1 MPSKMFQ
8 EHSKANLMKRKLSIE
23 KLRPNSIKTQI
34 ILGFS
39 IILSL
44 TLLIAVINLVA
55 LQVLQTNIEATI
67 QEASRVRELS
77 QEFENQFLLARQE
90 EKAFLDNWR
99 TLGYEMAAETHVAA
113 SQEHVANARRSLEEL
128 GQLIDDSSYQHLDQ
142 ISEELAVLG
151 PALDR
156 YESSFLETVDKI
168 GDRSRAGGSEL
179 RLQNAK
185 RNVQELASTIPN
197 SIELN
202 RTIVQMDASEQAFFG
217 NGHQEHVDQARLL
230 TLKTKDLLNNTPHL
244 DWAYSDMARPLL
256 VKAVEERQAAFGDL
270 VELDQEIW
278 INAAIFQETNL
289 EISELTGHIGE
300 DAAEA
305 LANGRTNLVR
315 AVTGSSIISIIVS
328 LAVLAIGVLTA
339 LVLGRRILGPL
350 NQLTEASRQIGEGN
364 LLVTVPVSGQD
375 EFATLGQA
383 FNQMA
388 KELRSLIGSLE
399 RMVADRTRALS
410 TSFQVS
416 RRLST
421 ILDQQQ
427 LVATVVEQVQAAF
440 DYYHAHIYLVDDWTG
455 QLRMVGGTG
464 EAGQAMLAAGHKL
477 EKSQGLVGRAAET
490 RKPVIVPDVSQDPQW
505 LPNPLLP
512 GTRAEI
518 AVPIML
524 GNKVR
529 GVLDV
534 QHDIRDGLDKTD
546 AELLQTIANQ
556 VAIALQ
562 NAQLYEDTQQVA
574 QREAT
579 VNSINQKIQQAAT
592 IENVLEIAALEL
604 GKALGKKPT
613 SVQLGFSTRSKTTLA
628 SGHQFTNMQPKRI
641 DNRTKNKPTKN
652 GHPPEL
658 AT

>member
-1 MPSKMFQ
+1 
-8 EHSKANLMKRKLSIE
+8 MKRKLSIE
-23 KLRPNSIKTQI
+23 KLRPTSIRTQI
-34 ILGFS
+34 ILGFG
-39 IILSL
+39 IILGL

-67 QEASRVRELS
+67 QEASRIRELS

-99 TLGYEMAAETHVAA
+99 TLGYEMAAGTHVAA

-128 GQLIDDSSYQHLDQ
+128 RQLVDDSPYQQLDH
-142 ISEELAVLG
+142 ISEELAALG
-151 PALDR
+151 PALDG
-156 YESSFLETVDKI
+156 YEAAFLETAEKI

-185 RNVQELASTIPN
+185 RDVEELASTIPN
-197 SIELN
+197 SIQLN

-230 TLKTKDLLNNTPHL
+230 TLKTKDLLNHTPHL

-256 VKAVEERQAAFGDL
+256 VVAVGERQAAFGEL
-270 VELDQEIW
+270 VQLEQEIG
-278 INAAIFQETNL
+278 INAAIFQEITS

-305 LANGRTNLVR
+305 LAEGRTNLTR
-315 AVTGSSIISIIVS
+315 AVTGSSIVSIVAS
-328 LAVLAIGVLTA
+328 LAALAIGVLTA
-339 LVLGRRILGPL
+339 WVLGRRILDPL
-350 NQLTEASRQIGEGN
+350 NELTEASTQIGEGN
-364 LLVTVPVSGQD
+364 LMVTVPVSGQD

-388 KELRSLIGSLE
+388 EQLRDLIGSLE
-399 RMVADRTRALS
+399 RRVADRTRALS

-421 ILDQQQ
+421 ILDQEQ
-427 LVATVVEQVQAAF
+427 LIAEVVKQVQSAF

-455 QLRMVGGTG
+455 QLLMVGGTG
-464 EAGQAMLAAGHKL
+464 EAGQAMLVAGHKL
-477 EKSQGLVGRAAET
+477 TKGQGLVGRAAET

-505 LPNPLLP
+505 FPNPLLP

-524 GNKVR
+524 GNQVK

-534 QHDIRDGLDKTD
+534 QHDVRDGLNKTD

-562 NAQLYEDTQQVA
+562 NAKLYEHTQQVA
-574 QREAT
+574 EREAT

-592 IENVLEIAALEL
+592 IENVLEIAAQEL
-604 GKALGKKPT
+604 GKALGKKST
-613 SVQLGFSTRSKTTLA
+613 TVQLGFTTRNKSTLA
-628 SGHQFTNMQPKRI
+628 SGHRLTSKQSKGI
-641 DNRTKNKPTKN
+641 DSQSKN
-652 GHPPEL
+652 GPAKNGYPPEL
-658 AT
+658 AP

>member
-1 MPSKMFQ
+1 
-8 EHSKANLMKRKLSIE
+8 MKRKLSIE

-34 ILGFS
+34 ILGFG
-39 IILSL
+39 IILGL

-55 LQVLQTNIEATI
+55 LQILQTNIEATI

-99 TLGYEMAAETHVAA
+99 ILGYEMAAETHVAK

-128 GQLIDDSSYQHLDQ
+128 KQLVDDSSYHQLDH
-142 ISEELAVLG
+142 ISEELASLG
-151 PALDR
+151 PALDD
-156 YESSFLETVDKI
+156 YESAFLETADKI

-179 RLQNAK
+179 KLQNAK
-185 RNVQELASTIPN
+185 REMEELAATIPN

-217 NGHQEHVDQARLL
+217 NGRQEHVDQARLL
-230 TLKTKDLLNNTPHL
+230 TLKAKDLLNETPHL

-256 VKAVEERQAAFGDL
+256 IDAVGERQAAFYEL
-270 VELDQEIW
+270 VQLEQEIG
-278 INAAIFQETNL
+278 INAAIFQETTL
-289 EISELTGHIGE
+289 EISDLTGHIGE
-300 DAAEA
+300 EGADA
-305 LANGRTNLVR
+305 LARGRASLREAIV
-315 AVTGSSIISIIVS
+315 GSSIVSVVVS
-328 LAVLAIGVLTA
+328 LAILAFGALTA
-339 LVLGRRILGPL
+339 WILGRRILNPL
-350 NQLTEASRQIGEGN
+350 NDLTKASTLIGEGN
-364 LLVTVPVSGQD
+364 LMVTVPVSGQD

-388 KELRSLIGSLE
+388 EQLRDLIGSLE
-399 RMVADRTRALS
+399 QMVANRTRALS

-427 LVATVVEQVQAAF
+427 LVAEVVKQVQSAF

-455 QLRMVGGTG
+455 QLLMVGGTG

-477 EKSQGLVGRAAET
+477 EKGQGLVGRAAET
-490 RKPVIVPDVSQDPQW
+490 RKPVIVPDVSKDPQW

-524 GNKVR
+524 GNQVK

-534 QHDIRDGLDKTD
+534 QHDVRDGLGKTD

-562 NAQLYEDTQQVA
+562 NAKLYEDTQQVA
-574 QREAT
+574 EREAM
-579 VNSINQKIQQAAT
+579 VNSINQKIQQATT
-592 IENVLEIAALEL
+592 IENVLEIAAQEL
-604 GKALGKKPT
+604 GMALGKKPT
-613 SVQLGFSTRSKTTLA
+613 SVQLGFTTISQSTLA
-628 SGHQFTNMQPKRI
+628 SSQRLSNKQSKRI
-641 DNRTKNKPTKN
+641 DNQSKNGPAKN
-652 GHPPEL
+652 GHPPGLE
-658 AT
+658 T